1 MCCTLMRRGA
11 QVLVLH
17 TTVAVAGLN
26 RNAVQYVSPGQAQRR
41 PGLAIPITSRY
52 PEGVS
57 YSIRPLQGE
66 NRITPHE
73 PRVALRGDAA
83 PLTLGFRMR
92 RLQRPPKAAQAEQ
105 QGKTQ
110 PRPILVV
117 FQRRNS
123 NVHDSLSVGNVGES
137 GRWRATYRGMPASDV
152 MKSLGTTGGSIS
164 PRRSSIATQGQR
176 DGTMWCRIASTQG
189 RLAPPSS

>member
-1 MCCTLMRRGA
+1 MCCTLMRRAA

-17 TTVAVAGLN
+17 TAVAVAGLN

-66 NRITPHE
+66 NRITLHE

-83 PLTLGFRMR
+83 PLTLGFPMR
-92 RLQRPPKAAQAEQ
+92 RLQRPPN
-105 QGKTQ
+105 TIC
-110 PRPILVV
+110 P
-117 FQRRNS
+117 
-123 NVHDSLSVGNVGES
+123 
-137 GRWRATYRGMPASDV
+137 TYSC
-152 MKSLGTTGGSIS
+152 SFT
-164 PRRSSIATQGQR
+164 IATPTYTIVSAWAIWTAQRLGQGVVR
-176 DGTMWCRIASTQG
+176 HGMDGIMRGSLNSGPGCCRHVMIGNPKWLVLQPHDFSRRFRIAYWRNPQ
-189 RLAPPSS
+189 RPENR